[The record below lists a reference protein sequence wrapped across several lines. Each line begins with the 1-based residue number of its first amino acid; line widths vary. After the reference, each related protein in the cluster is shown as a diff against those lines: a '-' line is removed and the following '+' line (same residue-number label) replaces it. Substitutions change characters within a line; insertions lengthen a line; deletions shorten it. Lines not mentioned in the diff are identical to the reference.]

1 MSGSVCAG
9 NHLCVNVRLCAVD
22 VTDIFQ
28 ISGTGFTIYLKCAAA
43 SADDGFCDGNPGIIV
58 AEDSGI
64 FLVPGRVG
72 ADLAKLQV
80 ISGISRLQE
89 HDTVFGIQTFFDRI
103 QSFLCKPFLYANACE
118 DTEALGLDKNL
129 TFLTF
134 PGADLVAVG
143 IVGPEEP
150 FPVPAG
156 IQDCLIDCC
165 NLLTGTV
172 CLHSIA
178 EKRDKLRVLFPIFDE
193 HSGNKY
199 GFRDRSLTGTKRLEG
214 FAGLC
219 GKAV

>member
-1 MSGSVCAG
+1 M
-9 NHLCVNVRLCAVD
+9 
-22 VTDIFQ
+22 
-28 ISGTGFTIYLKCAAA
+28 
-43 SADDGFCDGNPGIIV
+43 

-172 CLHSIA
+172 CFHSIA
-178 EKRDKLRVLFPIFDE
+178 EKRNKLRVLFPIFDE